1 MTAIAHRL
9 DRKLHTLPPN
19 RAASV
24 EKLVA
29 DVLDFVDVSPQSDAE
44 RAEAIEAHRAH
55 WRRMDAMLEEL
66 DWSDFERPDQGVEET
81 REDF

>member
-9 DRKLHTLPPN
+9 DRKLKTLPPS

-29 DVLDFVDVSPQSDAE
+29 DVLDLVDVSPQSDAE
-44 RAEAIEAHRAH
+44 QAEAIEAHRAH
-55 WRRMDAMLEEL
+55 VDKCLALAAEL

-81 REDF
+81 REEW